1 MKLKIKETSTN
12 YTCTVVKIDYLS
24 PIENAD
30 KIQKCNVLGNDIVV
44 SKSLEINSTMLYF
57 VAGTRLNA
65 EYCKQNNLYSDN
77 TLNVDIEKKGY
88 LSKTGKISCV
98 KLRNVIS
105 NGMLMPL
112 DSLTCLDIDVSK
124 LKVGDSFT
132 DIGDISICEKYIV
145 LSKENVHNPVNKA
158 KTNKANKFDRL
169 IDDYFHFHN
178 DTEHL
183 PKNINRLN
191 PEDFIGIH
199 YKKHG
204 TSAIFSNIPTL
215 RPLKWWE
222 KMLKKYGVKID
233 DEVYDI
239 IYSSRRIIKNK
250 NINLNQKNAYYSED
264 IWGVVAQ
271 EIKHL
276 IPKNWT
282 LYCEIVGF
290 TPNGSYIQAKYDY
303 GCKQREHKTY
313 VYKISVLNPDG
324 KIIYLT
330 DIQIKEWC
338 ETVGLLYS
346 DTLLYYGRA
355 IDRYNFKPTKQNPWT
370 VEKWRKEFLN
380 VLKHTYTEKR
390 CKMCINDVP
399 EEGIVLRIEK
409 LNNYQAFKLKSQNFF
424 LMESKEQDTG
434 TYNIEDNQTI
444 DDES

>member
-1 MKLKIKETSTN
+1 MKLQTKENSTN
-12 YTCTVVKIDYLS
+12 YTCTVVKIEHLFEIS
-24 PIENAD
+24 GAD
-30 KIQKCNVLGNDIVV
+30 KIQRCSILGNDIVV
-44 SKSLEINSTMLYF
+44 SKELLLGSIMLYF
-57 VAGTRLNA
+57 VSGTKLNPD
-65 EYCKQNNLYSDN
+65 YCKYNNLYSDSN
-77 TLNVDIEKKGY
+77 LNVDITQKGY
-88 LSKTGKISCV
+88 VNSKCRVSAI
-98 KLRNVIS
+98 KLRNVVS

-112 DSLTCLDIDVSK
+112 ESLTCLGIDITK
-124 LKVGDSFT
+124 LKVNDSFT
-132 DIGDISICEKYIV
+132 DIDDISICEKYIV
-145 LSKENVHNPVNKA
+145 VSKENTHNPINTTKA
-158 KTNKANKFDRL
+158 NKANKFDRL

-183 PKNINRLN
+183 PKNIDKLN

-204 TSAIFSNIPTL
+204 TSAIFANIPTL

-222 KMLKKYGVKID
+222 KILKKYGVKIY
-233 DEVYDI
+233 DEIYDI
-239 IYSSRRIIKNK
+239 IYSSRKVIKNK
-250 NINLNQKNAYYSED
+250 NINLSQKNAYYSED
-264 IWGVVAQ
+264 IWGIVAQ

-282 LYCEIVGF
+282 LYCEIVGY
-290 TPNGSYIQAKYDY
+290 TPNGAFIQKKYDY
-303 GCKQREHKTY
+303 GCKQGEHKTY
-313 VYKISVLNPDG
+313 VYKISILNPDS

-330 DIQIKEWC
+330 DMQIKEWC
-338 ETVGLLYS
+338 ESVGLLYD

-370 VEKWRKEFLN
+370 VEKWREEFLTI
-380 VLKHTYTEKR
+380 LKQTYTEKR

-409 LNNYQAFKLKSQNFF
+409 LNSYQAFKLKSQNFF

-434 TYNIEDNQTI
+434 TSNIEDNQTI